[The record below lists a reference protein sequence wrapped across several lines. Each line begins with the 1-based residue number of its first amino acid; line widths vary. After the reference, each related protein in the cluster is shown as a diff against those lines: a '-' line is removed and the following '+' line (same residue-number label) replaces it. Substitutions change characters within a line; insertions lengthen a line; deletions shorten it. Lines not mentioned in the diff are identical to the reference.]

1 MNKYL
6 IGLSLLTLSLS
17 SVPSVKQDKFVELPT
32 KKLSLEEKEEDISQY
47 LISEGTVVSEGQR
60 KEMLDRILAI
70 TTPTR
75 SAASDDTAFDFFF
88 GWGSD
93 DYWNRMTFVYLPSVI
108 GKLSVFLEFTYSY
121 TNQYYHRF
129 NSDDSSDAFRHIYF
143 VSLITNEFGAALA
156 NDLLSQGGY
165 NGSEM
170 PQLNRHTMDC
180 HNNSIGVSTGLAYS
194 NNYHLSM
201 PTNQDPLN
209 LAKFATHVVKY
220 GEYYDVYELTADD
233 LGFVHT
239 TEGVRNSLFPP
250 YC

>member
-17 SVPSVKQDKFVELPT
+17 SVPSVKHDKFVELPS
-32 KKLSLEEKEEDISQY
+32 KKLSLEENKEDISQY
-47 LISEGTVVSEGQR
+47 LISEGTVVDEEQR
-60 KEMLDRILAI
+60 KEMLNRILSI

-75 SAASDDTAFDFFF
+75 SAASDSVAFDFFF
-88 GWGSD
+88 GVGSD
-93 DYWNRMTFVYLPSVI
+93 EFWNRMTFVYVPSVI
-108 GKLSVFLEFTYSY
+108 GSFYAYLELTYCY

-129 NSDDSSDAFRHIYF
+129 NSDDASDAFRHIYF
-143 VSLITNEFGAALA
+143 VSLVANEFGSTLA

-165 NGSEM
+165 NGSDIA
-170 PQLNRHTMDC
+170 QLSRHGMDC
-180 HNNSIGVSTGLAYS
+180 HNNAIGVNIGIQYA

-201 PTNQDPLN
+201 PDNQEPLN

-220 GEYYDVYELTADD
+220 GSYYDVYEMTAND
-233 LGFVHT
+233 LGFIHT

>member
-17 SVPSVKQDKFVELPT
+17 TVPSVKHDKFVELPS
-32 KKLSLEEKEEDISQY
+32 KKLSLEENKEDISQY
-47 LISEGTVVSEGQR
+47 LISEGTVIGEEQR
-60 KEMLDRILAI
+60 KEMLNRILSI

-75 SAASDDTAFDFFF
+75 SAASDSVAYDFFF
-88 GWGSD
+88 GVGSE
-93 DYWNRMTFVYLPSVI
+93 DYWNRMTFIYLPSVI
-108 GKLSVFLEFTYSY
+108 GKISAFLELTYAY

-129 NSDDSSDAFRHIYF
+129 NSDDASDAFRHIYF
-143 VSLITNEFGAALA
+143 VSLITNEFGSLLA

-165 NGSEM
+165 NGSNVA
-170 PQLNRHTMDC
+170 QLTRHSMDC
-180 HNNSIGVSTGLAYS
+180 HNNAIGISVGVQYA

-201 PTNQDPLN
+201 PDNQEPLN

-220 GEYYDVYELTADD
+220 GSYYDVYEMTAND
-233 LGFVHT
+233 LGLIHT
-239 TEGVRNSLFPP
+239 TEGVRNTLFPP

>member
-17 SVPSVKQDKFVELPT
+17 SVPSVKHDKFVELPS
-32 KKLSLEEKEEDISQY
+32 KKLSLEENKEDISQY
-47 LISEGTVVSEGQR
+47 LISEGTVVDEEQR
-60 KEMLDRILAI
+60 KEMLDRILSI

-75 SAASDDTAFDFFF
+75 SAASDSVAFDFFF
-88 GWGSD
+88 GVGSD
-93 DYWNRMTFVYLPSVI
+93 DYWNRMTLIYMPSVI
-108 GKLSVFLEFTYSY
+108 EKLVVFLDFTAYY

-129 NSDDSSDAFRHIYF
+129 NSDDASDAFRHIYF
-143 VSLITNEFGAALA
+143 VAQISNHFGSAFA
-156 NDLLSQGGY
+156 NDMLSQGGY
-165 NGSEM
+165 NGSDIA
-170 PQLNRHTMDC
+170 QLSRHSMDC
-180 HNNSIGVSTGLAYS
+180 HNNAIGVNIGVQYA

-201 PTNQDPLN
+201 PANQDPLN

-220 GEYYDVYELTADD
+220 GTYFDVYEMTAND
-233 LGFVHT
+233 LGFIHT

>member
-17 SVPSVKQDKFVELPT
+17 TVPSVKHDKFVELPS
-32 KKLSLEEKEEDISQY
+32 KKLSLEENKEDISQY
-47 LISEGTVVSEGQR
+47 LISEGTVIGEEQR
-60 KEMLDRILAI
+60 KEMLNRILSI

-75 SAASDDTAFDFFF
+75 SAASDSVAYDFFF
-88 GWGSD
+88 GVGSE
-93 DYWNRMTFVYLPSVI
+93 DYWNRMTFIYLPSVI
-108 GKLSVFLEFTYSY
+108 GKISAFLELTYAY

-129 NSDDSSDAFRHIYF
+129 NSDDASDAFRHIYF
-143 VSLITNEFGAALA
+143 VSLITNEFGSLLA

-165 NGSEM
+165 NGSNVA
-170 PQLNRHTMDC
+170 QLTRHSMDC
-180 HNNSIGVSTGLAYS
+180 HNNAIGIRVGVQYA

-201 PTNQDPLN
+201 PDNQEPLN

-220 GEYYDVYELTADD
+220 GSYYDVYEMTAND
-233 LGFVHT
+233 LGLIHT
-239 TEGVRNSLFPP
+239 TEGVRNTLFPP